1 LRDGRR
7 LSRFQASDAEE
18 IKNSELGAE
27 SWQLEAF

>member
-1 LRDGRR
+1 MDGGFPGFR
-7 LSRFQASDAEE
+7 ASDAEE